1 MQLPERAEEGLRLRP
16 WSGPLAEERTPTG
29 FVLIAPPLSS
39 LMPHWLVKTEPSTYS
54 WSQLLAEKRA
64 CWDGVRN
71 AQARN
76 NLVAMKV
83 GDQVLLYHSGDDRCV
98 MGIAKVE
105 RAAYQDPTT
114 DDARWMCV
122 DLVPMRELSAPVTLA
137 TIKGQT
143 DLIEIALVR
152 QSRLSVMPLP
162 ADAFRSIVAL
172 GKK

>member
-1 MQLPERAEEGLRLRP
+1 MA
-16 WSGPLAEERTPTG
+16 
-29 FVLIAPPLSS
+29 
-39 LMPHWLVKTEPSTYS
+39 HWLAKTEPSTYS
-54 WSQLLAEKRA
+54 WPQLLAEERA

-76 NLVAMKV
+76 NLAAMKV
-83 GDQVLLYHSGDDRCV
+83 GDQVMIYHSGDDRCV
-98 MGIAKVE
+98 MGIAKVA

-114 DDARWMCV
+114 DDARWVCV
-122 DLVPMRELSAPVTLA
+122 DLVPVRALPVPVTLA
-137 TIKGQT
+137 TIKGET
-143 DLIEIALVR
+143 DLANIALVR